1 MNFNDIPHFHVE
13 VDSPR
18 IEHGLSIIIH
28 VLRAIH
34 KEMITMAELDPMYQ
48 TLSET
53 VAATQGEVNSAIA
66 LMNGLHAKLDA
77 ALASAP
83 GDPTAALAAVK
94 AAVDALSVSKQA
106 LADTVVA
113 DALPVE
119 APAPSTEPQPA
130 PADGALPPSEPPAGT
145 PLTQAEIDANTTQP
159 VGGVTNPQPGDTPA
173 PVDSLSA

>member
-1 MNFNDIPHFHVE
+1 MNFHDIPHFHASE
-13 VDSPR
+13 FDSKTVR
-18 IEHGLSIIIH
+18 GLSILIH

-48 TLSET
+48 VLSET

-113 DALPVE
+113 NALPVE
-119 APAPSTEPQPA
+119 TQAAPVDT
-130 PADGALPPSEPPAGT
+130 PPIEPPVGT
-145 PLTQAEIDANTTQP
+145 PLTQAEIDAITPPP

>member
-1 MNFNDIPHFHVE
+1 MHFNDIPHFHASE
-13 VDSPR
+13 FDSKTVR
-18 IEHGLSIIIH
+18 GLSIIIH

-48 TLSET
+48 VLSET

-66 LMNGLHAKLDA
+66 LMHGLHAKLDA

-106 LADTVVA
+106 LADTIVA

-119 APAPSTEPQPA
+119 TPPAPAPAGSSL
-130 PADGALPPSEPPAGT
+130 GGT
-145 PLTQAEIDANTTQP
+145 PLTQAEIDANTPPP

>member
-1 MNFNDIPHFHVE
+1 MNFHDIPHFHVD

-18 IEHGLSIIIH
+18 IEHGLSILIH

-48 TLSET
+48 VLSET

-113 DALPVE
+113 DALPVDP

-130 PADGALPPSEPPAGT
+130 PTDGALPPSEPPA
-145 PLTQAEIDANTTQP
+145 NTS
-159 VGGVTNPQPGDTPA
+159 VGAVTNPQPGDTPA
-173 PVDSLSA
+173 QVDSLSA